1 MGFKIMNE
9 MTKVAMNKHQM
20 RTEETRGLLLKAA
33 EELFVRDGYE
43 GAQLTEIS
51 SLAGR
56 TKGAVYAHF
65 KNKEDLFLAL
75 FEVRTREYLDKLE
88 ADMARCGSREE
99 LHSMLRGFFVALGQD
114 RNWPIL
120 NLEFKLYA
128 LRHPQSK
135 ERLREA
141 YEGAK
146 LTRHEEVY
154 QKLYGQITDEQ
165 KRSMERKAAAV
176 GPIMQGLILE
186 SHFEPELLSDLAIG
200 ELLGLFYD
208 TLFGGPQPG

>member
-1 MGFKIMNE
+1 
-9 MTKVAMNKHQM
+9 MTKATMNKHQI
-20 RTEETRGLLLKAA
+20 RTEETRALLLKAA

-43 GAQLTEIS
+43 GAQLAEIS

-75 FEVRTREYLDKLE
+75 FEVRTREYLDRLDAELAGCATK
-88 ADMARCGSREE
+88 DE
-99 LHSMLRGFFVALGQD
+99 LHHTLRGFFVALGQD

-120 NLEFKLYA
+120 NLEFKLYS

-135 ERLREA
+135 ERLRKA
-141 YEGAK
+141 YEEAK
-146 LTRHEEVY
+146 LTRHEEIY

-165 KRSMERKAAAV
+165 RHSMERKAAAA

-186 SHFEPELLSDLAIG
+186 SHFEPELLSDQAIG

-208 TLFGGPQPG
+208 TLFGDKVSA